1 MPWAFETRFL
11 LPHAAACVASDAM
24 GKIDDI
30 AKARRTVK
38 LLPDPPEPLTGTG
51 LSREVVDALLE
62 PAGFAPFH
70 RAAPAAR
77 GGEGAVEPWRVHA
90 LDKTGCAALIPRLN
104 EMPKSPGKVVNM
116 LAAADALLLVT
127 WLPEEGR
134 DWTASDLNMEHIAA
148 TGAMIQTLLLA
159 ATERG
164 IGNYWSSGGVLADEA
179 FDLLGIGREERLLG
193 AIFLWPDAP
202 EGVEAKPGKLR
213 GQRRA
218 PMHWTRWIEVPV
230 S

>member
-1 MPWAFETRFL
+1 MK
-11 LPHAAACVASDAM
+11 
-24 GKIDDI
+24 KIDDI

-38 LLPDPPEPLTGTG
+38 LLPEPPEPLPGAG
-51 LSREVVDALLE
+51 LSRATVEALLDT
-62 PAGFAPFH
+62 AGSAPFH
-70 RAAPAAR
+70 RASASAR
-77 GGEGAVEPWRVHA
+77 GGQGAVEPWRVHA
-90 LDKTGCAALIPRLN
+90 VDKPGCAELIPRLTAL
-104 EMPKSPGKVVNM
+104 PKSPGKIINM

-148 TGAMIQTLLLA
+148 AGAMIQTLLLA
-159 ATERG
+159 ATESG

-179 FDLLGIGREERLLG
+179 FEVLGIGREERLLG
-193 AIFLWPDAP
+193 AIFLWPDIP

-213 GQRRA
+213 GQRSA
-218 PMHWTRWIEVPV
+218 PAHWTRWIEVQR